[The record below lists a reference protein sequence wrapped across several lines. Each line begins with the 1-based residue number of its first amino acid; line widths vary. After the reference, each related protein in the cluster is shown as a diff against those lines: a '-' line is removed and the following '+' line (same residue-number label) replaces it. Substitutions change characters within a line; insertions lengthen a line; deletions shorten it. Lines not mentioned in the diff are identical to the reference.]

1 MASPF
6 RFVEPLN
13 KISALTMGKP
23 ITIELLRNK
32 RIATILLTVTVVK
45 AALGAGNYSIPLPSD
60 GIGEFRF
67 NPTGNVNRRR
77 LASDVF
83 GYTGLNA
90 LNRKEDGGTVVYTQV
105 GNNNLSAV
113 PVLIGSPADITQ
125 QGLLTANTVTTAV
138 FQLPIIFAEDFRK
151 QYAQAEMMAFITG
164 YADGSGFT
172 NVILE
177 ADVQNNANITS
188 VAVSAELEYDELVA
202 TAGATIMLSKE
213 KVFQKQYPA
222 AGDVELA
229 DALTLKSGEVL
240 QRISLATAADI
251 ITKVV
256 VKQGSRILRN
266 YTATQNQALLRKC
279 GFNGDAFASNRFD
292 IEFDVND
299 DPNSAIIIDPNNELS
314 IVATLA
320 TANDAGKLI
329 RILPSVYGAVE
340 ESAIPHQPRAGLAS
354 PGLPGA
360 FSFLQ
365 PGGQEFL
372 IYGRR
377 PHRPELLE
385 LRPVRGLIL

>member
-1 MASPF
+1 MSSPF

-13 KISALTMGKP
+13 KISALTLGKP

-32 RIATILLTVTVVK
+32 RIATIVLTVTVVK
-45 AALGAGNYSIPLPSD
+45 AALGAGQYSIPLPGD
-60 GIGEFRF
+60 GIGEYRF

-105 GNNNLSAV
+105 GNNGLSVV
-113 PVLIGSPADITQ
+113 PVLIGSALDIAQ
-125 QGLLTANTVTTAV
+125 QALLTANTATTAV

-151 QYAQAEMMAFITG
+151 QYAESEMMAFITG

-177 ADVQNNANITS
+177 ADIPNNANITS
-188 VAVSAELEYDELVA
+188 VSVSAMLEYDELVA
-202 TAGATIMLSKE
+202 TAGSTIMLSKE
-213 KVFQKQYPA
+213 KVFQKGYPA
-222 AGDVELA
+222 AGDIELA
-229 DALTLKSGEVL
+229 DALTLKAGEVL
-240 QRISLATAADI
+240 QRISLVTVADQ

-266 YTATQNQALLRKC
+266 YTAGQNQAILRKA
-279 GFNGDAFASNRFD
+279 GFNGDAFSANRYD

-340 ESAIPHQPRAGLAS
+340 
-354 PGLPGA
+354 
-360 FSFLQ
+360 
-365 PGGQEFL
+365 
-372 IYGRR
+372 
-377 PHRPELLE
+377 
-385 LRPVRGLIL
+385 